1 MAYQSFLSHHHVT
14 EVKKYFLM
22 SNEDGII
29 KDVGYVK
36 LEMVHGIFPNDIG
49 IKKLPAKRMH
59 ECYLKNPIETIKLS
73 ELEL

>member
-1 MAYQSFLSHHHVT
+1 
-14 EVKKYFLM
+14 M